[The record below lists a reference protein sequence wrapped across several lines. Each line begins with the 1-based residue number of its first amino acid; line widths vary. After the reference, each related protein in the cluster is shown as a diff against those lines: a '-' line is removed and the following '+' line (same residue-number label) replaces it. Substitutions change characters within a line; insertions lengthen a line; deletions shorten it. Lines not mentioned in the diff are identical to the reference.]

1 MFSGLRKAL
10 ADPDLA
16 LDLGTANTRL
26 YGQGVGLVA
35 DEPSVVQFHR
45 ENGSVEA
52 IGSIALRNSLRNK
65 EQILVSPLRA
75 GVVADV
81 GAAAAMLAP
90 LLKRARRYGLIKPRV
105 LACAPTDARED
116 EREALIEATRRA
128 GASAVAIALEPMAA
142 AIGAGLDVSS
152 EYAQMLVDIGD
163 GVTDIAV
170 IRSGSLAQTSAIRV
184 ACSDMIKVIQ
194 RLVAERYLAT
204 PYLSEAMRLLRKL
217 GAGDRKL
224 PSSPFVI
231 AGADWRTGAQRRVQV
246 NCKEVVEAI
255 DQVIEKIVGSISQ
268 AAKDLPPEL
277 ACEVIESGIY
287 LTGGGACLPGM
298 AGLIAGATRI
308 EVKVAPNPLRAV
320 IDGARKMLATAAETD
335 LWATGHQGVLQMR
348 T

>member
-1 MFSGLRKAL
+1 MNSLAAFSGLRKAL

-26 YGQGVGLVA
+26 YGQGLGMVA
-35 DEPSVVQFHR
+35 DEPSVVQFRR

-52 IGSIALRNSLRNK
+52 IGAIALRNSLRRK
-65 EQILVSPLRA
+65 EQVLVSPLRA

-81 GAAAAMLAP
+81 DAAAALLGP

-128 GASAVAIALEPMAA
+128 GASAVAVALEPMAA
-142 AIGAGLDVSS
+142 AIGGGLDVSS

-170 IRSGSLAQTSAIRV
+170 IRSGSLVKTSAIRI
-184 ACSDMIKVIQ
+184 ACSDMVEAIQ
-194 RLVAERYLAT
+194 RLVAERYQAT
-204 PYLSEAMRLLRKL
+204 PYLREAMSLLRKV

-224 PSSPFVI
+224 PSSPFVV

-246 NCKEVVEAI
+246 RCEEVVEAI
-255 DQVIEKIVGSISQ
+255 DPIIKKIVGSIGQ
-268 AAKDLPPEL
+268 AVKALPHEL
-277 ACEVIESGIY
+277 GCEVIESGIH

-298 AGLIAGATRI
+298 AGLIAGETCV
-308 EVKVAPNPLRAV
+308 EVKIAPNPLHAV
-320 IDGARKMLATAAETD
+320 IDGARKMLATAAATNM
-335 LWATGHQGVLQMR
+335 WANGQ
-348 T
+348 

>member
-26 YGQGVGLVA
+26 YGQGVGMVA

-52 IGSIALRNSLRNK
+52 IGSIALRNSLHSK

-90 LLKRARRYGLIKPRV
+90 LLKRARRYGLIRPRV

-116 EREALIEATRRA
+116 EREALIEVTRRA

-170 IRSGSLAQTSAIRV
+170 IRSGSLAQTSAIRI
-184 ACSDMIKVIQ
+184 ACSDMLKAIQ
-194 RLVAERYLAT
+194 RLVAERYRAT

-231 AGADWRTGAQRRVQV
+231 AGADCQTGAQRRVQV

-255 DQVIEKIVGSISQ
+255 DPVIEKIVGSISQ
-268 AAKDLPPEL
+268 AVKDLPPDI
-277 ACEVIESGIY
+277 ACEVIESGIH

-298 AGLIAGATRI
+298 AGLIAGATLI
-308 EVKVAPNPLRAV
+308 EVKIAPNPLRAV
-320 IDGARKMLATAAETD
+320 IDGARKMLATAAETN
-335 LWATGHQGVLQMR
+335 LWAPGQ
-348 T
+348 